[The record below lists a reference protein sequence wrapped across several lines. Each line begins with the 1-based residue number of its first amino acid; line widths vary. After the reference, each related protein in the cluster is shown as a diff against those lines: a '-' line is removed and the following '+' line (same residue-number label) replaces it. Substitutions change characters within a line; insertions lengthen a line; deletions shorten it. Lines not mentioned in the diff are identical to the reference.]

1 MVGVSGEVGKG
12 RGVWDVISFWTG
24 REQEDGSSFLR
35 RMSGVGMEE
44 GAGGGGFSGKGN
56 KHQREAE
63 TCLEIRVP
71 SCPLGG
77 FSRFKLERG
86 KISGW
91 KGQEVAVGSGWLS
104 LFFPCLSLSTHTPR
118 IQRGL
123 VFFKLLSSS
132 DQDNLDK
139 RRRVARN
146 EGWKWCGG
154 LPKQHFARPGKSR
167 RYYRPHHQ
175 HPPLSQRN

>member
-44 GAGGGGFSGKGN
+44 GAGGVGLSGKGN

-63 TCLEIRVP
+63 TRLEIRVP

-104 LFFPCLSLSTHTPR
+104 LFFPCLSLSTHTTNPTRPR
-118 IQRGL
+118 FL
-123 VFFKLLSSS
+123 KTALL
-132 DQDNLDK
+132 L
-139 RRRVARN
+139 
-146 EGWKWCGG
+146 
-154 LPKQHFARPGKSR
+154 
-167 RYYRPHHQ
+167 
-175 HPPLSQRN
+175 